1 MDSVHIKFVV
11 TAIDKATENVTLQL
25 YTPLLSKEPGLGQN
39 ITGIKKSYIQANETN
54 NQAISGHSNFLKI
67 TLDLQTLNILLQQ
80 VL

>member
-54 NQAISGHSNFLKI
+54 NQAISGHSNFL
-67 TLDLQTLNILLQQ
+67 
-80 VL
+80 